1 MKILMISSF
10 LPYPLY
16 SGGQVRLYNLIKNL
30 PKEIE
35 VTLICEKRKIQT
47 EEDVRE
53 VEKICKKVITVERKF
68 QWAYSNI
75 LKTGFSKNCFLITG
89 HTLPEMKN
97 KIKHE
102 LENARYDLIHV
113 ETFYVMQNLPKTS
126 VPIVLAEH
134 NVEYLVY
141 KRYMDKS
148 PFFIQPLLLVDIL
161 KLKKQEIDSW
171 KKADK
176 LIAVSKEDKDKMGI
190 KGTELVVNGVDVNKY
205 KMEDVRYQKKKEN
218 TLLFIGDF
226 NWIQNVNAAESIL
239 REIWPKI
246 IEKNNNLKLW
256 IVGRRIP
263 ERIKSIGG
271 LNVIFDE
278 NAPDKTEEIYKRAD
292 ILLAPIY
299 IGGGTSYKI
308 LEAMASGVSVVT
320 TSLGA
325 EGIIEP
331 GGKEVSIANTSDE
344 LADLVIKLVNDNEY
358 RVEQIKNARKLIEEK
373 YDWKKIAEKLDRVYN
388 LVVNK

>member
-1 MKILMISSF
+1 MKILMVSSF

-16 SGGQVRLYNLIKNL
+16 SGGHIRLYNLLKNL

-35 VTLICEKRKIQT
+35 VTLICEKRKTQT
-47 EEDVRE
+47 EKDVKE

-89 HTLPEMKN
+89 HTLPEMKS
-97 KIKHE
+97 KIKYE
-102 LENARYDLIHV
+102 LENIKYDLIHV

-126 VPIVLAEH
+126 IPIVLAEH

-141 KRYMDKS
+141 KRYMDKA
-148 PFFIQPLLLVDIL
+148 PFLIKPLLLIDIL

-171 KKADK
+171 RRATK
-176 LIAVSKEDKDKMGI
+176 LVAVSKEDRDKMGRED
-190 KGTELVVNGVDVNKY
+190 TELVANGVDINKY
-205 KMEDVRYQKKKEN
+205 KMEDVRYQKKKEK

-239 REIWPKI
+239 KEIWPKI
-246 IEKNNNLKLW
+246 IERNNDLKLW
-256 IVGRRIP
+256 IVGRMIP
-263 ERIKSIGG
+263 KRVKSIGG
-271 LNVIFDE
+271 VNVVFDE
-278 NAPDKTEEIYKRAD
+278 NAPSKTEEIYKRAD

-325 EGIIEP
+325 EGIIEF
-331 GGKEVSIANTSDE
+331 GSNEVSIANTSDD
-344 LADLVIKLVNDNEY
+344 LANLVIRLINDNEY
-358 RVEQIKNARKLIEEK
+358 RVEQIKNARKLIEENF
-373 YDWKKIAEKLDRVYN
+373 DWKKIAQKLDNIYES
-388 LVVNK
+388 VVKT